1 MKIVLIISILLTY
14 LIYIF
19 LLRPWALSFVPCMD
33 IYILVV
39 VFLLLW
45 GVTVYLSEVK
55 NNER

>member
-33 IYILVV
+33 IYIGCSVLTLMGSYCI
-39 VFLLLW
+39 F
-45 GVTVYLSEVK
+45 K
-55 NNER
+55 